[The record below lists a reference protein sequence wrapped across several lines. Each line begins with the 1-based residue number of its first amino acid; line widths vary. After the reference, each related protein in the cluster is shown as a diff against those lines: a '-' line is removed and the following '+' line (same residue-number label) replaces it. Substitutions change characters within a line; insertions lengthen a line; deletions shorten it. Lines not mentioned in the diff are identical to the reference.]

1 MNGTKTEIMQKHII
15 LFIMAVILSATAASA
30 KDNGNI
36 LKLWDEYR
44 RYEKLDRPKDQ
55 ADVLLKIKSAAKDSH
70 RAWDYYDASQLYV
83 QVCSS
88 MNRHQRDELQSQ
100 MDRDIAQFGCPVMLY
115 FHKRFDMETEDKI
128 AFAQQNEA
136 LLQGSYNPDFY
147 KSDFGLALPGYYEIL
162 PGLLKNDYD
171 YILWSIYFCDG
182 ATDKANSLIHR
193 RFDAVYPFA
202 ELLAYCEIPDI
213 RTTYYCSSE
222 RLEAMKR
229 YASRYADKAVS
240 LMAAHELL
248 RCNLME
254 LDRSGAD
261 EEQFRELD
269 RRCDSLIARTAQFKK
284 SKIDADRIIAAACST
299 ASELKKE
306 LRSKGLNA
314 VVEDDTLRISLV
326 NLDAVKVE
334 IFRSSGKSPI
344 LTISKNNDRRSF
356 HVADTISL
364 PLDFMED
371 GDYEIK
377 CSRGKI
383 KTDISYRKHSISIA
397 MENSIQGK
405 RFYAADFKTGEP
417 VASYTL
423 TITDDSGNKLC
434 STKMSSSEGFAIPYG
449 IFISKDKRVVYAQAE
464 YRDAQGKLHSS
475 DIISMKTGRAYNY
488 PDSSNP
494 GTSCMILL
502 DRSAFNPGETVHFK
516 AIAYTG
522 TYSFSTVAKGTRLQA
537 VISDPEGNEFARLP
551 LTTDEFGAA
560 SGEFFLEK
568 GHLGGNYTISVSKAS
583 DTIGSRSLRVD
594 EFVLPSF
601 ELKWD
606 KDERIYFHGDRIHAS
621 GTVSSYNGHSLS
633 NAKARYEVSLY
644 SDVLQSGNLV
654 LDKDGAFDIYY
665 TGSDNIRYGSYVV
678 KITVTDASGETL
690 SFEKSIS
697 CRSECWMDVDFTDT
711 DTGRFTLTDGHTGTI
726 LIRGD
731 VLNLDYSIP
740 WSSSDSRPG
749 LTLKSTILKDGKPVI
764 EQDTR
769 MGRNTMDISKLKS
782 GAYTLLTESCAYTD
796 SGREIRSERE
806 DTFIVLRDNT
816 LPGNIKSCFR
826 EGTDGELSVS
836 VGSGDAPLW
845 VVACLYGDAA
855 PLEGRLVKMDK
866 GTLGTISFERKPSY
880 PAALS
885 IKLLFFRD
893 SQSFSY
899 TYNPPVKEAAADTWN
914 ISFTRFLDTTAP
926 VAEYRF
932 CLKGPVDAQYAVGIF
947 DKASE
952 TVRGN
957 RWHSVSPAS
966 RPVASVR
973 INFVTGSYD
982 SSFGY
987 GTARPM
993 FKYSR
998 MMMSSN
1004 VMMDAASGSFEEEEM
1019 TDTKAAP
1026 EGAAEAEDIVVVR
1039 KEFNGTLA
1047 WEPALRSDENGEVS
1061 FTFKTSDKLST
1072 YVVQVFAHDK
1082 SFNNKTI
1089 SKEMTVTLPV
1099 TISLIQPSYLYS
1111 SDRYMLRVG
1120 LSNSTSAPISGKVQ
1134 VRFVNGK
1141 DYKDRKRI
1149 ISKKDSRISIPQNS
1163 SAAAEFEI
1171 AVPDINSLG
1180 ILVSFTPDSGSDC
1193 ADAVFVEVPVK
1204 APVQTVTESHSAL
1217 LKDDASRSA
1226 LTKILRNSF
1235 VNISGRKAESR
1246 EISILQMLSD
1256 AIPKKLSYSDNSL
1269 VSLLEALYANVL
1281 AGRLPQG
1288 YNAGRL
1294 SAREEEEITDKILAC
1309 RNSDGGFAWMSGL
1322 YSSPAMT
1329 ALLLEWC
1336 ARMGEECNPRLS
1348 AVIPA
1353 AVEYLDKYLTGKGTT
1368 FEWRGRLSLPQ
1379 YLYARSFYP
1388 HIPICADGADRDR
1401 LEELQRRTREYLI
1414 PQDSRGLQGQILPKA
1429 RRLAT
1434 LENLYESE
1442 DNSFAASLGIGL
1454 FQNAK
1459 LRSSIAKDA
1468 ESLSQY
1474 AVEHSSGGYYFP
1486 NAVQPWGGLLESD
1499 LYAHVILCELM
1510 DSNGKSDIAEGIR
1523 LWTMIQ
1529 KESWHWENDFAY
1541 IRALECVLKGSDATL
1556 QTKVLVLRATAALPL
1571 NDIQPAGNGMSIT
1584 REYFIGDRKLS
1595 EGENIKV
1602 GDIIKAVYTITSDE
1616 SRSFVRIR
1624 IPRNAALN
1632 PVDGNSGITYSHTLL
1647 YRNVLSD
1654 ATEYW
1659 TDALPEGT
1667 TKLSEEFYIT
1677 RAGTFRT
1684 ATPEAVSLFADHYR
1698 ANGGFEPAMTVR

>member
-1 MNGTKTEIMQKHII
+1 MQKHII
-15 LFIMAVILSATAASA
+15 LFIMAVILSATAAPA

-55 ADVLLKIKSAAKDSH
+55 ADVLLKIKSEAKDSH
-70 RAWDYYDASQLYV
+70 RAWDYYEASQRYV
-83 QVCSS
+83 QVRSS
-88 MNRHQRDELQSQ
+88 MNRHQRDKLQAQ

-147 KSDFGLALPGYYEIL
+147 KSDSGLALPGYYEIL

-171 YILWSIYFCDG
+171 YILWSIYFCSD
-182 ATDKANSLIHR
+182 ATDKVSSLIHR
-193 RFDAVYPFA
+193 RFDSVYPFA
-202 ELLAYCEIPDI
+202 ELLAYCEIPDV

-269 RRCDSLIARTAQFKK
+269 RRCDSLIASTAQFKR

-306 LRSKGLNA
+306 LRAKGLNA

-334 IFRSSGKSPI
+334 IFRSNGKSPVF
-344 LTISKNNDRRSF
+344 TISKNNDSRRF

-371 GDYEIK
+371 GDYNIK

-383 KTDISYRKHSISIA
+383 KSDVYYRKHSISIA

-423 TITDDSGNKLC
+423 SITDGSGNKLC

-475 DIISMKTGRAYNY
+475 DVISMKTGRAYSY
-488 PDSSNP
+488 PDDSGP

-522 TYSFSTVAKGTRLQA
+522 TYSFSTVAEGTRLQA

-568 GHLGGNYTISVSKAS
+568 GHLGGNYTISILKTSS
-583 DTIGSRSLRVD
+583 TIGSRSLRVD

-606 KDERIYFHGDRIHAS
+606 NDERIYFHGDRIHAS

-633 NAKARYEVSLY
+633 NASARYEVRLY

-654 LDKDGAFDIYY
+654 LDKNGTFDIYY
-665 TGSDNIRYGSYVV
+665 AGSDKIRYGSYVV
-678 KITVTDASGETL
+678 KVIVTDASGETL

-711 DTGRFTLTDGHTGTI
+711 DTGRFTLTDGDTGTT
-726 LIRGD
+726 LIRSD
-731 VLNLDYSIP
+731 VLKLDYSIP
-740 WSSSDSRPG
+740 WSSSNSRPG
-749 LTLKSTILKDGKPVI
+749 LTLKSSILKDGKPVI

-769 MGRNTMDISKLKS
+769 MGRNTIDISTLES
-782 GAYTLLTESCAYTD
+782 GTYTLLTESCTYTD
-796 SGREIRSERE
+796 SGREIRSERK
-806 DTFIVLRDNT
+806 DMFVVLRDDT
-816 LPGNIKSCFR
+816 LPENIRSCFR
-826 EGTDGELSVS
+826 EGTDGALSVS
-836 VGSGDAPLW
+836 VGSGDAPVW

-855 PLEGRLVKMDK
+855 PLEGRLVKMEK
-866 GTLGTISFERKPSY
+866 GMLGTISFERKPSH

-893 SQSFSY
+893 SQSFNY

-914 ISFTRFLDTTAP
+914 MSFTRFLDTTAP
-926 VAEYRF
+926 GAEYRF
-932 CLKGPVDAQYAVGIF
+932 CLNGPTDAQYAVGIF

-952 TVRGN
+952 TVRSN

-966 RPVASVR
+966 RPVTSVGM
-973 INFVTGSYD
+973 NFVTGSYD

-1004 VMMDAASGSFEEEEM
+1004 VMMDADSGIFEEEM
-1019 TDTKAAP
+1019 TDTKALP
-1026 EGAAEAEDIVVVR
+1026 EVAEEPEDIVVVR

-1047 WEPALRSDENGEVS
+1047 WEPALRSNENGEVS
-1061 FTFKTSDKLST
+1061 FTFKTSDKLSA

-1111 SDRYMLRVG
+1111 GDRYMLRIG
-1120 LSNSTSAPISGKVQ
+1120 LSNSTSAPINGKVQ
-1134 VRFVNGK
+1134 VCFVNGK
-1141 DYKDRKRI
+1141 DYKDRKRT
-1149 ISKKDSRISIPQNS
+1149 ISKKNFRISIPQNS
-1163 SAAAEFEI
+1163 SAAAECEI
-1171 AVPDINSLG
+1171 VVPDINSLG
-1180 ILVSFTPDSGSDC
+1180 ILASFTPDTGSDC

-1204 APVQTVTESHSAL
+1204 TPVQTVTESHSAL
-1217 LKDDASRSA
+1217 LKDASRSA
-1226 LTKILRNSF
+1226 LTKLLRNSF
-1235 VNISGRKAESR
+1235 VNISGSKAKSR

-1256 AIPKKLSYSDNSL
+1256 AIPEKISYSDNSL

-1288 YNAGRL
+1288 YNAGCL
-1294 SAREEEEITDKILAC
+1294 TAREEEEITDKILAC
-1309 RNSDGGFAWMSGL
+1309 RNSDGGFAWMSEL

-1329 ALLLEWC
+1329 ALLIEWC
-1336 ARMGEECNPRLS
+1336 AKMGEECNPRLS

-1353 AVEYLDKYLTGKGTT
+1353 AVEYLDKYLTGRKTA
-1368 FEWRGRLSLPQ
+1368 FEWRGWLSLPQ

-1388 HIPICADGADRDR
+1388 HIPICADGADKDR
-1401 LEELQRRTREYLI
+1401 LKDLQRRTREYLI
-1414 PQDSRGLQGQILPKA
+1414 PQDSRDLQGQILQKA

-1434 LENLYESE
+1434 LENLYKSE
-1442 DNSFAASLGIGL
+1442 DHSFASSLGIGL

-1459 LRSSIAKDA
+1459 LRSSLAKDA

-1510 DSNGKSDIAEGIR
+1510 DSNGRSDIAEGIR
-1523 LWTMIQ
+1523 LWTMVQ
-1529 KESWHWENDFAY
+1529 KESRHWENDFAY
-1541 IRALECVLKGSDATL
+1541 IRALECVLKGNYATHR
-1556 QTKVLVLRATAALPL
+1556 TKVLVLRASATLPL
-1571 NDIQPAGNGMSIT
+1571 NEIKPAGNGMSIT
-1584 REYFIGDRKLS
+1584 REYFIGSRKLS
-1595 EGENIKV
+1595 EGENLKV

-1632 PVDGNSGITYSHTLL
+1632 PVDGNSGTTYSHTLL

-1667 TKLSEEFYIT
+1667 TKLSEEFYVT

-1684 ATPEAVSLFADHYR
+1684 AVPEAVSLFADHYR